1 MVQHILVAHDL
12 SPEADLAL
20 HRAAQ
25 LARQRQARLSLLHV
39 LAKEAGPIEE
49 QRARDHLQERLQAC
63 GYDALEP
70 WIRRGQ
76 PAEEVLTQARGL
88 EVDLLVLG
96 QHHRQSPL
104 GFAGTTLERILL
116 ATPAPLLLVIGE
128 THAPYDQA
136 LAALDFSP
144 CASRAM
150 QCAWALLPDGAELH
164 ALNVHEVAEIHAPD
178 PEDLALQ
185 QELFDQLVEDIQVR
199 LPEKDVQL
207 SYSLRQGERGNCL
220 DSAIREM
227 RPQLLALGGHSRG
240 ELSSALLGSL
250 TRQFLEQ
257 PPCDVLVAR

>member
-39 LAKEAGPIEE
+39 LAKEAGPIGE

-63 GYDALEP
+63 AYAGLEP

-104 GFAGTTLERILL
+104 GCAGTTLERILL
-116 ATPAPLLLVIGE
+116 ATPAPMLLVIGE
-128 THAPYDQA
+128 PHAPYDQA

-144 CASRAM
+144 CARRAM
-150 QCAWALLPDGAELH
+150 QCAWALLDRKR
-164 ALNVHEVAEIHAPD
+164 V
-178 PEDLALQ
+178 
-185 QELFDQLVEDIQVR
+185 
-199 LPEKDVQL
+199 VQGK
-207 SYSLRQGERGNCL
+207 RR
-220 DSAIREM
+220 
-227 RPQLLALGGHSRG
+227 
-240 ELSSALLGSL
+240 
-250 TRQFLEQ
+250 
-257 PPCDVLVAR
+257 

>member
-20 HRAAQ
+20 RRAAQ
-25 LARQRQARLSLLHV
+25 LARQCQARLSLLHV
-39 LAKEAGPIEE
+39 LATEATAEAE
-49 QRARDHLQERLQAC
+49 LQARDYLQARLQEC
-63 GYDALEP
+63 GCDALEP

-88 EVDLLVLG
+88 EADLLVLG

-128 THAPYDQA
+128 TGAPYHQA

-144 CASRAM
+144 SASRAM

-164 ALNVHEVAEIHAPD
+164 ALNVHEVAEIHAAD
-178 PEDLALQ
+178 ADELALQ
-185 QELFDQLVEDIQVR
+185 QELFDQLVEDVQAL

-207 SYSLRQGERGNCL
+207 SYSLHQGERANCL
-220 DSAIREM
+220 DAVIRETD
-227 RPQLLALGGHSRG
+227 PQLLALGGHSRG
-240 ELSSALLGSL
+240 ELSSVLLGSL
-250 TRQFLEQ
+250 TRQLLEQ
-257 PPCDVLVAR
+257 PPCDVVVAR